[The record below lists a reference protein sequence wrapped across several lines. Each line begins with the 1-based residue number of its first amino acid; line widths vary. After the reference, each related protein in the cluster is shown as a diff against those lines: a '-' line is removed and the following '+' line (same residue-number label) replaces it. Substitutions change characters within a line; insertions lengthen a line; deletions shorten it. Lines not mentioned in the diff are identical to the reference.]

1 MDKADLIQECP
12 SCGQQGWVMPDMK
25 PQLRHEH
32 DCPHKLAEESRDA
45 VRYRLLAKDGWIDD
59 AIMAR
64 FGSKEGDK
72 KSLDAA
78 IDRILSTAAEEEK

>member
-1 MDKADLIQECP
+1 MSDFVA
-12 SCGQQGWVMPDMK
+12 
-25 PQLRHEH
+25 LRHEVR
-32 DCPHKLAEESRDA
+32 DLRRQLAEASTDA

-64 FGSKEGDK
+64 FGIKEGDK

-78 IDRILSTAAEEEK
+78 IDRILSTEDTG